1 MSIVREP
8 DEYQTPYIQIR
19 NSDEVSVTMRRQ
31 RLNRF
36 RRMLITRSDD
46 GYFGRNP
53 QTRLMESSINLEE
66 VRCSRAES

>member
-36 RRMLITRSDD
+36 RRM
-46 GYFGRNP
+46 
-53 QTRLMESSINLEE
+53 QSSINLEE